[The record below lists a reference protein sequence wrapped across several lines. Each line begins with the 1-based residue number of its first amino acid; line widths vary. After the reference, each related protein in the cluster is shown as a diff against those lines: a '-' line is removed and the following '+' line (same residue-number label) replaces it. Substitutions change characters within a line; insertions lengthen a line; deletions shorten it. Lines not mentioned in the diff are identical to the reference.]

1 MTLSNTIRFIE
12 RVALLQPAVKSVVP
26 NDIFRL
32 NATPDAEY
40 AAFGWTQGQ
49 HTIGVDDSYAT
60 YAFTFFYVDRLTA
73 DKSNELEIQSVGIQV
88 LDNVVK
94 MLERA
99 GAHCATS
106 YTFTTFNQRFLDECA
121 GVYTQVQL
129 QVPLNGICEEGYYD
143 FNEDFN
149 DDFATTGMAMG
160 DEPFGDYLGPN
171 GGGVNYPGGG
181 GCGCPPIPANLL
193 KYHLC
198 ADEAEYEA
206 IDPKDPGT
214 LYLIPEA

>member
-12 RVALLQPAVKSVVP
+12 KVALLQPAVKSVVP

-40 AAFGWTQGQ
+40 AVFGWTQGN
-49 HTIGVDDSYAT
+49 HSIGVDDSFAT

-73 DKSNELEIQSVGIQV
+73 AKGNELEIQSVGIQV
-88 LDNVVK
+88 LDNIVR

-99 GAHCATS
+99 GAHCATA

-129 QVPLNGICEEGYYD
+129 QVPLNGICEEGYFD

-149 DDFATTGMAMG
+149 EDFATLGIPLG
-160 DEPFGDYLGPN
+160 DEPFGDYLGPAGN
-171 GGGVNYPGGG
+171 GVNYPPGC
-181 GCGCPPIPANLL
+181 GCGCPPNVL
-193 KYHLC
+193 KYYLC
-198 ADEAEYEA
+198 ADEAEYNA

-214 LYLIPEA
+214 LYLIPEV